1 MWEAGHRD
9 KPCGQLIAPTVKMKR
24 AVRSLATVIGAWLIA
39 TFSIR
44 VVPIVFLGALRSK
57 MPFDMVSV
65 LAVVV
70 VFAWVQ
76 VGAWP
81 FDPTMKLLS
90 YGDI

>member
-9 KPCGQLIAPTVKMKR
+9 KPCGQLEARTIKMKR
-24 AVRSLATVIGAWLIA
+24 TVRSLATVIGAWLIA

-44 VVPIVFLGALRSK
+44 VVPVVFLGVLRSK

-70 VFAWVQ
+70 VFVWVQ
-76 VGAWP
+76 VGVWP
-81 FDPTMKLLS
+81 FDPAIK
-90 YGDI
+90 

>member
-9 KPCGQLIAPTVKMKR
+9 KPCGQLKARTIKMKR
-24 AVRSLATVIGAWLIA
+24 TIRSLATVIGAWLIA

-44 VVPIVFLGALRSK
+44 VIPVAFLGVLRSK

-70 VFAWVQ
+70 VFVWVQ
-76 VGAWP
+76 VGVWP
-81 FDPTMKLLS
+81 YDPTIK
-90 YGDI
+90 